1 MNYVTLK
8 AEQFPDFVQEFM
20 KDPHPCYLNL
30 LMREDDKI
38 LIARGRNDLG
48 DLPDKFIPVETNH
61 RGGAI
66 VGFPDSV
73 CLVAFYHDGNKP
85 TWREDL
91 TQFLI
96 SKGLNA
102 KKTRNDITVDGF
114 KVSGYSAQ
122 YIGKEGLV
130 YATFFV
136 AFNVN
141 LEDINA
147 VCKKKIVK
155 VPKGLDEYG
164 ISRQEVLDALH
175 VE

>member
-1 MNYVTLK
+1 MKYTTIK
-8 AEQFPDFVQEFM
+8 AEHFPIFVKEFM
-20 KDPHPCYLNL
+20 RNPRPCYLNL
-30 LMREDDKI
+30 LMRDDDKI

-48 DLPDKFIPVETNH
+48 ALPDKFIPVETNH
-61 RGGAI
+61 NGGPI

-73 CLVAFYHDGNKP
+73 CLVAFYHEGDKP
-85 TWREDL
+85 TWRDDL
-91 TQFLI
+91 YEFLV

-102 KKTRNDITVDGF
+102 KKTSNDITVDGF
-114 KVSGYSAQ
+114 KVSGYSSQ
-122 YIGKEGLV
+122 YIGKEDLV
-130 YATFFV
+130 YATFFA

>member
-1 MNYVTLK
+1 MNYTTLK

-61 RGGAI
+61 RGGPI

-85 TWREDL
+85 TWRDDL
-91 TQFLI
+91 YNFLI
-96 SKGLNA
+96 RKGLNT
-102 KKTRNDITVDGF
+102 KKTSNDITVDGF
-114 KVSGYSAQ
+114 KVSGYSSQ
-122 YIGKEGLV
+122 YLGIDNLV

-141 LEDINA
+141 LEDINT

-164 ISRQEVLDALH
+164 ITRQEVLDALH
-175 VE
+175 VK